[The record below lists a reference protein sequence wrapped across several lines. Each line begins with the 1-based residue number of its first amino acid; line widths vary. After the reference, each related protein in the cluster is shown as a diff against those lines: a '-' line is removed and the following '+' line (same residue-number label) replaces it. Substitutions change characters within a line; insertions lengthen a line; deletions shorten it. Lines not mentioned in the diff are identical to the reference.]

1 MTYWDSSGQGQRGW
15 PGDPFGGAPDA
26 PPVTYGNQPAPTF
39 HGGQP
44 VPTPPAG
51 PTNPLA
57 VLSVVFAFVAPPA
70 GIALGHVAQWQ
81 IKKHN
86 QPGRRLALIG
96 TVLSYVMTVLLIVA
110 LVVWLLM
117 SRDEPTPA
125 VAPTGTTAP
134 SAAPPTTTTTSTAPS
149 GPLAW
154 GTPEQ
159 ILTEEQDDVAVGLD
173 GSVYLADQDRG
184 VIRYDPAS
192 GTRETL
198 PFRSGVHS
206 VAVDQ
211 SGNVYGCGGDVWK
224 LTKGSSTPEKLPF
237 TSLESCKDV
246 SVDAAG
252 NVYAA
257 SIFGAHQVFKLDAAS
272 GSATV
277 LPLTGSQEPTAI
289 EADAEGNLYV
299 VNTPP
304 SLIGSSTLRLD
315 AETGEQTTV
324 DIPKGSIKGIATDSS
339 GNLYRAANPWQ
350 LYMRDAATGAVKLIL
365 DDPRNSASRFDCKGM
380 ATDSQGNLYCVGL
393 NGLWKVPRK

>member
-1 MTYWDSSGQGQRGW
+1 M
-15 PGDPFGGAPDA
+15 
-26 PPVTYGNQPAPTF
+26 TYGNQPAPTF

-70 GIALGHVAQWQ
+70 GIALGHVALWQ

-173 GSVYLADQDRG
+173 GSVYLADQRQRVELLHREQSGAQTVVDVVIVVRDVVAQRRDLALRYLQDPRMSVGDVGFVLGFLNATAFHRAFKRWTGSTPAQYRRSAPDRG
-184 VIRYDPAS
+184 
-192 GTRETL
+192 G
-198 PFRSGVHS
+198 
-206 VAVDQ
+206 
-211 SGNVYGCGGDVWK
+211 
-224 LTKGSSTPEKLPF
+224 
-237 TSLESCKDV
+237 
-246 SVDAAG
+246 
-252 NVYAA
+252 
-257 SIFGAHQVFKLDAAS
+257 
-272 GSATV
+272 
-277 LPLTGSQEPTAI
+277 
-289 EADAEGNLYV
+289 
-299 VNTPP
+299 
-304 SLIGSSTLRLD
+304 
-315 AETGEQTTV
+315 
-324 DIPKGSIKGIATDSS
+324 
-339 GNLYRAANPWQ
+339 
-350 LYMRDAATGAVKLIL
+350 
-365 DDPRNSASRFDCKGM
+365 PR
-380 ATDSQGNLYCVGL
+380 
-393 NGLWKVPRK
+393 P